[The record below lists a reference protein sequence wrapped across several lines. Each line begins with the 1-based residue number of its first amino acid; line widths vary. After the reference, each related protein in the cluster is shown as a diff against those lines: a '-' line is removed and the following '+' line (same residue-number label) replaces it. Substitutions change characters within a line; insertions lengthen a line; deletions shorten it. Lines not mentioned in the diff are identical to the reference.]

1 MKGWALWE
9 RRAPEESLNHGRTTG
24 FGILDKESLLQCVQ
38 RVLEKRMSGLF
49 KDAKRG
55 KEHS

>member
-1 MKGWALWE
+1 MAEPRALSLCLYTEKG
-9 RRAPEESLNHGRTTG
+9 P
-24 FGILDKESLLQCVQ
+24 GILDKESLLQCVE
-38 RVLEKRMSGLF
+38 RVLEKRVSGLF